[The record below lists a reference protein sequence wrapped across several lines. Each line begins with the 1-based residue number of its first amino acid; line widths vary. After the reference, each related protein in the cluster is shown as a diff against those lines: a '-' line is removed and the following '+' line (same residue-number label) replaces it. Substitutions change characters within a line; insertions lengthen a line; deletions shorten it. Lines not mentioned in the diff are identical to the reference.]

1 MITITSVDITGSI
14 SNPDKIAIQEKTL
27 IDITLN
33 PFDISASN
41 YSDQIKLNY
50 NQSEIVI
57 LNGEESGNHAVYF
70 TPLYTEQLN
79 YLQWKRQI
87 NKSFLELRVE

>member
-1 MITITSVDITGSI
+1 MITITAVDITGSI
-14 SNPDKIAIQEKTL
+14 SNPDKTAIQQKTL

-41 YSDQIKLNY
+41 YSSKMKLNY

-57 LNGEESGNHAVYF
+57 LNDDLSDNYAVYF
-70 TPLYTEQLN
+70 TPLYTEQLS
-79 YLQWKRQI
+79 YQQWRRQI
-87 NKSFLELRVE
+87 NKSFQELRVE

>member
-1 MITITSVDITGSI
+1 MITINTVDITGSI
-14 SNPDKIAIQEKTL
+14 SNPDKPAIQRKTL

-70 TPLYTEQLN
+70 TPLYTEKIN
-79 YLQWKRQI
+79 YQQWKRQI
-87 NKSFLELRVE
+87 NKSFQELRVE

>member
-1 MITITSVDITGSI
+1 MITINAVDITGSI
-14 SNPDKIAIQEKTL
+14 SNPDKTAIQQKTL

-41 YSDQIKLNY
+41 YSNKVKLNY

-57 LNGEESGNHAVYF
+57 LNDEESDNYATYF
-70 TPLYTEQLN
+70 TPIYSEKISYQE
-79 YLQWKRQI
+79 WKRRI
-87 NKSFLELRVE
+87 NKSFQELRVE